1 MSSDLTTG
9 PVPAHLRRQAIPMGL
24 GLIAIISFD
33 AVDLFFVSRLGDLP
47 LAAISFCF
55 PVLWLLTSVIIGFE
69 AGAASTISRAVGR
82 NDQLSARRQTTDTAA
97 LAGLVVAALCLGGL
111 FTISPV
117 FGLLGATPEVMP
129 FVQDY
134 MEVWYWS
141 APVSAV
147 TWICLASMRARGNTM
162 LEGKIIII
170 AAAVNAILDPIMIFG
185 LFGFPRLE
193 IAGAAWATLTANVL
207 ILLGALTYLH
217 FSLHIFATPFTHIRN
232 VMDSWGRMLHVGLPA
247 MLTNAIVPL
256 ANGIIVAMLATYGV
270 DEVAGFGIAIRI
282 EPIALIAFYAMSAIT
297 SPFMGQNIAAH
308 KFGRL
313 DEARRAIGRFAIVY
327 GLILSVALAVLA
339 APLAALFS
347 DTESIQTVAVEYLWI
362 MVISYAGYG
371 VVMSMCAGFNGI
383 GDPLPGVAISVSRAF
398 VVFLPLAFVGQM
410 IIGMNGIFVAAAIS
424 NLVLGLAAYTWFG
437 RHIRRDKANYV
448 AQAQT

>member
-1 MSSDLTTG
+1 
-9 PVPAHLRRQAIPMGL
+9 
-24 GLIAIISFD
+24 
-33 AVDLFFVSRLGDLP
+33 
-47 LAAISFCF
+47 
-55 PVLWLLTSVIIGFE
+55 
-69 AGAASTISRAVGR
+69 
-82 NDQLSARRQTTDTAA
+82 
-97 LAGLVVAALCLGGL
+97 
-111 FTISPV
+111 
-117 FGLLGATPEVMP
+117 
-129 FVQDY
+129 
-134 MEVWYWS
+134 
-141 APVSAV
+141 
-147 TWICLASMRARGNTM
+147 
-162 LEGKIIII
+162 
-170 AAAVNAILDPIMIFG
+170 
-185 LFGFPRLE
+185 
-193 IAGAAWATLTANVL
+193 
-207 ILLGALTYLH
+207 
-217 FSLHIFATPFTHIRN
+217 
-232 VMDSWGRMLHVGLPA
+232 
-247 MLTNAIVPL
+247 
-256 ANGIIVAMLATYGV
+256 
-270 DEVAGFGIAIRI
+270 
-282 EPIALIAFYAMSAIT
+282 MSAIT